1 MRRTVQQDKKKPNKR
16 LAATYIDGQAVCPVC
31 QTRHFGGIV
40 EYGLADANHR
50 DIGMFK
56 FVVNCKD
63 CGNKIVYYKD
73 M

>member
-1 MRRTVQQDKKKPNKR
+1 MRRTVQQYKKKPNKR